1 MKLMPHWWIEKQFI
15 PVSLPGQF
23 FPNSPPRALIF
34 AILCLPRL
42 LKSEPL
48 SDWRTLDQNTSKYQL
63 QQQQKYYLDFISC
76 VLWFTVWQQFIL
88 KILEASILSGVCK
101 ICNNSV
107 CCRFSKLLQ
116 LGSIIWIALHDEI
129 LEYLRKYL
137 QINFVCYWRKISTTY
152 YDFEYWM
159 YRMKKKHVPMR
170 SEDPQWEIPICSV
183 LNIFNNFVW
192 Q

>member
-1 MKLMPHWWIEKQFI
+1 MPHWWIEKQFI

-63 QQQQKYYLDFISC
+63 QQQQKYYFDFVSC
-76 VLWFTVWQQFIL
+76 VLWQQFIL

-116 LGSIIWIALHDEI
+116 LHNMNCSPWWDPGISPQIPPDQLCLLLEEKINTILRFWILNVPNEKETRSNAVRRHPMRNSNL
-129 LEYLRKYL
+129 LSAQYL
-137 QINFVCYWRKISTTY
+137 Q
-152 YDFEYWM
+152 
-159 YRMKKKHVPMR
+159 
-170 SEDPQWEIPICSV
+170 
-183 LNIFNNFVW
+183 
-192 Q
+192 